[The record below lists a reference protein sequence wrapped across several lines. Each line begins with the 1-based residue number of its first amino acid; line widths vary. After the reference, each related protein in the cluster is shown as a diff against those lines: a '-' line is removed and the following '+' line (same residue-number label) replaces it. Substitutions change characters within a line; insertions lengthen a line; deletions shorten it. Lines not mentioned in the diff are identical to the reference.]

1 MFSQT
6 YIRQDE
12 DANLEILGYGAGNQ
26 DKSDSFQLVE
36 RDDSTFKLQ
45 VQELESAY
53 GLLVWAAV
61 EHIPADWTQVN
72 VALYHVY
79 HDSFDMEGAQFT
91 IKVATQKQVLEE
103 KTGLIGH
110 TEVYTADF
118 PLDDAKETEKLIR
131 EQVATITVPDNIQGS
146 SYCLI
151 FEVVAS
157 GDDYKRGWSF
167 EGVGITKHV

>member
-1 MFSQT
+1 
-6 YIRQDE
+6 
-12 DANLEILGYGAGNQ
+12 
-26 DKSDSFQLVE
+26 
-36 RDDSTFKLQ
+36 
-45 VQELESAY
+45 
-53 GLLVWAAV
+53 
-61 EHIPADWTQVN
+61 
-72 VALYHVY
+72 
-79 HDSFDMEGAQFT
+79 
-91 IKVATQKQVLEE
+91 VATQKQVLEE